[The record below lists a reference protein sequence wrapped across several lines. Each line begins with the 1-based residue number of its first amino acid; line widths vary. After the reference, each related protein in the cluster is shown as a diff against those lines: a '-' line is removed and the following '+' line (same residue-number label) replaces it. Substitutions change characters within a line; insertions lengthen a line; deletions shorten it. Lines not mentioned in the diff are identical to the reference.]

1 MKVWWLS
8 FILLFM
14 TSITNAAEVIETES
28 PQTLKIVTKSLI
40 PFVIPK
46 GNNEFEGFSI
56 DLWEQIADKL
66 NIDYEIKQV
75 DTVNKLLNEI
85 KNNKVD
91 VGLAGISMTANRE
104 KNMDFSYSFFDSG
117 LQIMVSNSSDKSS
130 FDVVIDILLS
140 FLQLKMLLV
149 IGILLSTLFLVGNIV
164 WLTQRHKNPEEFSPK
179 YLKGVMDGFWW
190 ASVTLTTVGY
200 GDQAPRGFFGRSVAF
215 LWMFVGLFFIA
226 SFTAT
231 VTSTLTLHKLKGTIN
246 SPHDLIGKKVATVS
260 GSTAYKYLRDNGIKA
275 YKRKTIE
282 EVFLALEEG
291 RVDAIVYDAPVLWY
305 YESNKGKETVKTVG
319 PVFKKENYAIAF
331 PTGSALK
338 EKVNLIL
345 LELFEDGSY
354 EDLEEKWFGKVRS
367 SL

>member
-8 FILLFM
+8 CILLF
-14 TSITNAAEVIETES
+14 ITNIANAEAVETES
-28 PQTLKIVTKSLI
+28 PQTIKIVIKTLV

-46 GNNEFEGFSI
+46 GNNEFDGFSI
-56 DLWEQIADKL
+56 DLWEQIANKL
-66 NIDYEIKQV
+66 NINYEIKQV
-75 DTVNKLLNEI
+75 DTVTKLLYEV

-104 KNMDFSYSFFDSG
+104 KDMDFSYSFFDSG
-117 LQIMVSNSSDKSS
+117 LQIMVANNSEKSS

-140 FLQLKMLLV
+140 FFQLKMLFV
-149 IGILLSTLFLVGNIV
+149 IGILLITLFIAGNII
-164 WLTQRHKNPEEFSPK
+164 WLTQRHRNPEEFSPK

-190 ASVTLTTVGY
+190 AAVTLTTVGY

-215 LWMFVGLFFIA
+215 LWMFIGLFFIA

-231 VTSTLTLHKLKGTIN
+231 VTSTLTLHQLKGSIN
-246 SPHDLIGKKVATVS
+246 GPNDLIGKKVATVN
-260 GSTAYKYLRDNGIKA
+260 GSTAYKYLRNKGIRV
-275 YKRKTIE
+275 YKQRTIE
-282 EVFLALEEG
+282 GAFLLLENG
-291 RVDAIVYDAPVLWY
+291 KVDAIVYDAPVLWY
-305 YESNKGKETVKTVG
+305 YESHQGKETVKTVG
-319 PVFKKENYAIAF
+319 HIFKKENYAIVF

-354 EDLEEKWFGKVRS
+354 EDLEEKWFGKVHS
-367 SL
+367 NL